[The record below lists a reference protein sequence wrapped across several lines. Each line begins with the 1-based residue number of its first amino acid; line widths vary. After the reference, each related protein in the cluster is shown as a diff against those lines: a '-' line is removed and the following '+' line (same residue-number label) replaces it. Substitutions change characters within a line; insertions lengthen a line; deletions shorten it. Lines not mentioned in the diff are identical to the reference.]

1 MFLGF
6 HLMYSLNKSLRRE
19 NHQFEI
25 NKEKKKIGISI
36 DINENVSQVKDI
48 YSGYVT
54 IVKLGVF

>member
-25 NKEKKKIGISI
+25 NKEKKKDR
-36 DINENVSQVKDI
+36 DINRHQ
-48 YSGYVT
+48 
-54 IVKLGVF
+54 

>member
-1 MFLGF
+1 
-6 HLMYSLNKSLRRE
+6 MYSLNKSLRRE

-54 IVKLGVF
+54 IVKLGVLNKS